1 MTTRYSPLFSVDFL
15 HEYFPE
21 GKCPVVTMVPDQT
34 TYGVMQRLGIRMVKK
49 EYDTTLYYNDGDS
62 PAGQLLTVD
71 EPVRLTFILR
81 SDDVLFHNYTQPE
94 EGKTDGAPRYLHNL
108 DGDELTDAPA
118 TELPANWQNGDLGLL
133 TIYVGETVS
142 GETRILN
149 NGVVTPAEYAVAFA
163 VRETLWRYYL
173 IDQGQPGHE
182 NFELLDAASGE
193 VVTAASNPPTTKT
206 LPDGTEAILLPA
218 PSSLP
223 LHQRPGARFTLQ
235 MKIKGS
241 SRSTPITMPLPSAG
255 AERLSADSAEGPFY
269 SDLYIYL

>member
-1 MTTRYSPLFSVDFL
+1 MPVQFAHLFSVYFR
-15 HEYFPE
+15 HGYFPD
-21 GKCPVVTMVPDQT
+21 GNCPVVQLMPDQAT
-34 TYGVMQRLGIRMVKK
+34 AKTMQRLHIRSRK
-49 EYDTTLYYNDGDS
+49 ETVGVSYYYDEGDY
-62 PAGQLLTVD
+62 PAGQLLEAT

-81 SDDVLFHNYTQPE
+81 SDDPLFHNYTQPE
-94 EGKTDGAPRYLHNL
+94 KGKTDGAPRYLHNL